1 MRKTIRSF
9 AIVGIIFIIYVIAT
23 FIMPST
29 ENLGEGYVFDSEAQ
43 IIYSTNTNISI
54 NPYIVDYKYNQQ
66 YIIVKQQLPKY
77 NNVIY
82 NEVIYP
88 NNIDSVFY
96 YVINKQKHLM
106 QGPLDATSFENYI
119 RNMKIELFFYSSKD
133 EEDKSK

>member
-29 ENLGEGYVFDSEAQ
+29 ENLGEGYFFDSEAK

-54 NPYIVDYKYNQQ
+54 NPCIVDYKYNQQ

-119 RNMKIELFFYSSKD
+119 RNMKIELFFYTSKD

>member
-23 FIMPST
+23 LIMPST

-119 RNMKIELFFYSSKD
+119 RNMKIELFF
-133 EEDKSK
+133 